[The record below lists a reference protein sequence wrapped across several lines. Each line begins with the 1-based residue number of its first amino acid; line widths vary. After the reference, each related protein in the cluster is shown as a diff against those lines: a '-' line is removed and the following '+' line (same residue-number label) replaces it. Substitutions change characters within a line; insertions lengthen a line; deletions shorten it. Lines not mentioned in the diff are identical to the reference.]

1 MSEGH
6 SDGTVFSFF
15 SLLLLSV
22 SSSACKLAALLC
34 FACLLLCTNSRAIHG
49 REAQCTFFFS
59 DVNAYESSDQ
69 SSKLSEVTIN
79 NYIYVLFRLF
89 FLSWSTK
96 ASLDKGLLLKCHAS
110 CSFMNLLRK
119 SGSLV
124 DMSTFSSCRC
134 DEEKRLLSL
143 PFDEDKRNREKVLFF
158 FRPTFG
164 QRGKKKALSFCYRCC
179 LLLLFASFFF
189 FVSVS
194 PFEQ

>member
-1 MSEGH
+1 MY
-6 SDGTVFSFF
+6 
-15 SLLLLSV
+15 
-22 SSSACKLAALLC
+22 
-34 FACLLLCTNSRAIHG
+34 
-49 REAQCTFFFS
+49 FFFS

-134 DEEKRLLSL
+134 DEEKRLLYL

-164 QRGKKKALSFCYRCC
+164 QRGEKKSSLFLLPLLFTSLVC
-179 LLLLFASFFF
+179 LLFF
-189 FVSVS
+189 FVSAS